1 MRFTRIADGEATAY
15 TVGVER
21 LDPDDDPELEPA
33 GYHSPQ
39 LLYAVMTPGSVVADY
54 DVHRL
59 ARNLPGEAD
68 WVVDELRDLDYDE
81 LAGSDTDAPEVDA

>member
-1 MRFTRIADGEATAY
+1 MRFTRIADGTATAY

-21 LDPDDDPELEPA
+21 LVPDDDPELEPA

-39 LLYAVMTPGSVVADY
+39 LLYAVMTPGAVVTDY

-59 ARNLPGEAD
+59 ARELPGDAG
-68 WVVDELRDLDYDE
+68 WVVDQLRALDYDE
-81 LAGSDTDAPEVDA
+81 LDAPEANA

>member
-1 MRFTRIADGEATAY
+1 MRFTRIADGEVTAY

-21 LDPDDDPELEPA
+21 LEPDADSELEPA

-39 LLYAVMTPGSVVADY
+39 LLYAVMTPGAVVADY

-59 ARNLPGEAD
+59 ARNLPGDAG

-81 LAGSDTDAPEVDA
+81 LAGSDAPEADA

>member
-1 MRFTRIADGEATAY
+1 MRFTRIADGETTAY

-21 LDPDDDPELEPA
+21 LEPDAHPELEPA
-33 GYHSPQ
+33 GYHTPQ
-39 LLYAVMTPGSVVADY
+39 LLYAVMTPGAVVADY

-59 ARNLPGEAD
+59 ARALPGDAG

-81 LAGSDTDAPEVDA
+81 LDAPEANP

>member
-1 MRFTRIADGEATAY
+1 MRFTRVADGTATAY

-21 LDPDDDPELEPA
+21 LDPEDDPELEPA

-39 LLYAVMTPGSVVADY
+39 LLYAVMTPGAVVTDY

-59 ARNLPGEAD
+59 ARNLPGDAG

-81 LAGSDTDAPEVDA
+81 IDAPETSP

>member
-1 MRFTRIADGEATAY
+1 MRFTRIADGETTAY

-33 GYHSPQ
+33 GYHTPQ
-39 LLYAVMTPGSVVADY
+39 LLYAVMTPGAVVTDY

-59 ARNLPGEAD
+59 TRSLPGDAS
-68 WVVDELRDLDYDE
+68 WVTAELRDLDYDE
-81 LAGSDTDAPEVDA
+81 LDAPEADP

>member
-1 MRFTRIADGEATAY
+1 MRFTRIADGTATAY

-39 LLYAVMTPGSVVADY
+39 LLYAVMTPGAVVTDY
-54 DVHRL
+54 DIHRL
-59 ARNLPGEAD
+59 ARNLPGNAD
-68 WVVDELRDLDYDE
+68 WVVDELRELDYEE
-81 LAGSDTDAPEVDA
+81 LAEATAAGAEV

>member
-1 MRFTRIADGEATAY
+1 MRFTRIADGTATAY

-21 LDPDDDPELEPA
+21 LVPDDDPELEPA

-39 LLYAVMTPGSVVADY
+39 LLYAVMTPGAVVADY

-59 ARNLPGEAD
+59 ARELPGDAG
-68 WVVDELRDLDYDE
+68 WAVDQLRALDYDE
-81 LAGSDTDAPEVDA
+81 LDAPEANA

>member
-1 MRFTRIADGEATAY
+1 MRFTRIADGTATAY

-39 LLYAVMTPGSVVADY
+39 LLYAVMTPGAVVTDY

-59 ARNLPGEAD
+59 ARNLPGDAD

-81 LAGSDTDAPEVDA
+81 LGDADAPEADA

>member
-1 MRFTRIADGEATAY
+1 MRFTRIADGTATAY

-21 LDPDDDPELEPA
+21 LVPDDDPELEPA

-39 LLYAVMTPGSVVADY
+39 LLYAVMTPGAVVTDY

-59 ARNLPGEAD
+59 ARALPGDAG
-68 WVVDELRDLDYDE
+68 WVVDQLRALDYDE
-81 LAGSDTDAPEVDA
+81 LDAPEANA

>member
-21 LDPDDDPELEPA
+21 LDPDADPELEPA

-39 LLYAVMTPGSVVADY
+39 LLYAVMTPGAVVTDY
-54 DVHRL
+54 DIHRL
-59 ARNLPGEAD
+59 AGNLPGDAS
-68 WVVDELRDLDYDE
+68 WVTAELRDLDYDE
-81 LAGSDTDAPEVDA
+81 LDAAEADP

>member
-1 MRFTRIADGEATAY
+1 MRYTRIRDGKATAY

-33 GYHSPQ
+33 GFHSAT
-39 LLYAVMTPGSVVADY
+39 LLYAVMTPGSVVTDY

-59 ARNLPGEAD
+59 GRSLPGDAG
-68 WVVDELRDLDYDE
+68 WVVDELRALDYDQ
-81 LAGSDTDAPEVDA
+81 LDAAEVDP

>member
-1 MRFTRIADGEATAY
+1 MRFTRIADDEATAY

-39 LLYAVMTPGSVVADY
+39 LLYAVMTPGAVVTDY

-59 ARNLPGEAD
+59 ADALPGDAD

-81 LAGSDTDAPEVDA
+81 LAEPEATP